1 MTETLKPRRILIID
15 DNAAIHQD
23 FAKILEPARPAD
35 ELNALGADL
44 FGEVADPTP
53 ARPRESPMTFELMF
67 ASQGEQGAALVATAV
82 ERSEPFSVA
91 FVDMR
96 MPPGWDGVQTIK
108 RLWELDPDLQCVICT
123 AYSDYSWEEILEQL
137 GVSDKLL
144 LLRKPFDP
152 AEVGQLACS
161 LAEKWRLARHAHLK
175 LEQLRAMVAEQTAQL
190 AESEARYALAAAGAN
205 DGLWDWNV
213 PRGEVFYATRWNAI
227 VGLPADEPTVAGP
240 ERWLSRVHAED
251 LPMLRAELDALLS
264 GAQRQ
269 LSIEHRIRHADGQ
282 YRWVAC
288 RGAVRLGE
296 DGKALRAAGSHTDI
310 TNRKVAEVQLQFDA
324 LHDALTG
331 LPNRVLLKQRLE
343 HCLAHRRRSAQFRFA
358 TMFIDLDR
366 FKVVNDSLGHLVG
379 DALLVELSRRFSQ
392 CVRETDTV
400 ATPNNVSGV
409 ARLGGDEFVVLLEGF
424 KNDEDALRVAERL
437 LDSVTTP
444 ITCGSHTIHASL
456 SIGVALGNAD
466 YTCAE
471 DLLRDADTALY
482 RAKSAGRGR
491 YQLFSAEQHTAAVAR
506 FEIESELRRAL
517 EQREFVLEY
526 QPIVELTTGAV
537 SHFEALIRWQHP
549 TRGRISPADFIPV
562 AEDSGLI
569 LPIGQFVIEEACR
582 QILAWQGQGL
592 EAIVNVNVS
601 TKQFARLAFVDEL
614 RALLSGLPHQS
625 LRIEVTESTLID
637 EQAVSRCREL
647 ADLGVSVYLDDF
659 GTGYSSLSYLTRLP
673 VHALKIDR
681 SFVSKLTS
689 DPASAM
695 IVQAILMLAAT
706 LKLVVIAE
714 GVETEA
720 EASKLRELGC
730 QYGQG
735 YLWSKAVSPQAAS
748 EFLRRQDGQGPLRLD
763 ACAE

>member
-1 MTETLKPRRILIID
+1 MTDIAKPRRILIID

-23 FAKILEPARPAD
+23 FAKILAAPRSSD
-35 ELNALGADL
+35 ELATLGADL
-44 FGEVADPTP
+44 FGELADAAPVR
-53 ARPRESPMTFELMF
+53 ADSPLSFELNF
-67 ASQGEQGAALVATAV
+67 ASQGEQGAQLVQAAV
-82 ERSEPFSVA
+82 ERGEPFSVA

-96 MPPGWDGVQTIK
+96 MPPGWDGVRTIR

-123 AYSDYSWEEILEQL
+123 AYSDYSWEEILQQL

-175 LEQLRAMVAEQTAQL
+175 LEQLRAMVAERTAQL

-205 DGLWDWNV
+205 DGLWDWNIA
-213 PRGEVFYATRWNAI
+213 RGEVFYATRWNAI
-227 VGLPADEPTVAGP
+227 LGLPADEPTVAGP
-240 ERWLSRVHAED
+240 ERWLSRVHPDD
-251 LPMLRAELDALLS
+251 LPGVRAELDALSS
-264 GAQRQ
+264 GAQGQ
-269 LSIEHRIRHADGQ
+269 MSIEYRMRHADGQ

-296 DGKALRAAGSHTDI
+296 DGQALRAAGSHTDI

-324 LHDALTG
+324 MHDALTG

-343 HCLAHRRRSAQFRFA
+343 HCLAHRRRNSQFRFA
-358 TMFIDLDR
+358 AMFIDLDR
-366 FKVVNDSLGHLVG
+366 FKVVNDSLGHIVG
-379 DALLVELSRRFSQ
+379 DALLVELSRRFTQ
-392 CVRETDTV
+392 CIRETDTI

-437 LDSVTTP
+437 LESVSAP
-444 ITCGSHTIHASL
+444 VTCEGHTIHASL
-456 SIGVALGNAD
+456 SIGVALGSAD
-466 YTCAE
+466 YACAE

-482 RAKSAGRGR
+482 RAKGAGRGR

-506 FEIESELRRAL
+506 FEIETELRRAL
-517 EQREFVLEY
+517 DQREFLLEY
-526 QPIVELTTGAV
+526 QPIVGLTTGAV

-569 LPIGQFVIEEACR
+569 VPIGQFVIEEACR
-582 QILAWQGQGL
+582 QILAWQQQGL
-592 EAIVNVNVS
+592 DAIVNVNVS
-601 TKQFARLAFVDEL
+601 SKQFARPSFVEEL
-614 RALLSGLPHQS
+614 SALVCGLPYQS

-637 EQAVSRCREL
+637 EHAVGRCHEL
-647 ADLGVSVYLDDF
+647 AKLGALVYLDDF

-681 SFVSKLTS
+681 SFVSKLTT
-689 DPASAM
+689 DAASAM

-706 LKLVVIAE
+706 LKVVVVAE

-720 EASKLRELGC
+720 EADKLRGLGC

-735 YLWSKAVSPQAAS
+735 YLWSKSVSAERAS
-748 EFLRRQDGQGPLRLD
+748 EFLRAHEQLAPLQL
-763 ACAE
+763 AASAE